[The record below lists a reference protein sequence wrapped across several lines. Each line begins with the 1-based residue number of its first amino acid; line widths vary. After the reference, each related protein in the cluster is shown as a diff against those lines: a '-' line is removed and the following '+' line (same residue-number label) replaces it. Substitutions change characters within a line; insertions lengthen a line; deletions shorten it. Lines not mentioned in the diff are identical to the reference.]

1 MKAELPGWAIP
12 VLIVVGLGV
21 IGGVWFMSGG
31 SGQMTPQEKE
41 LAEKQT
47 EVQKQLGNSYMQGQA
62 APGGEAAAR
71 AQYEQQQGAGQGQ

>member
-1 MKAELPGWAIP
+1 
-12 VLIVVGLGV
+12 
-21 IGGVWFMSGG
+21 
-31 SGQMTPQEKE
+31 MTPQEKE

-47 EVQKQLGNSYMQGQA
+47 EVQKQLGNSYMQGQG